1 MREAPARFRAGDS
14 VVVYRLPM
22 EVFPGFWGYAHLL
35 LAGEVVAL
43 VDVGSGFGSS
53 DEDLQADMEQ
63 VEELFGERVGWNDIT
78 HILITH
84 GHIDHFGGLRPVL
97 ERTDAILV
105 IHELDLRVLRNYE
118 ERLGLMARRLREY
131 LAEAGVGEEGL
142 AELMEMYLLS
152 KQLFSSVPV
161 DATYESLGMRIGPIK
176 ATHVPGHCPGHVV
189 LRVGDILLSGDHIL
203 ETTTPHQSPERL
215 SSYTGLGHYLDSLD
229 SLLPW
234 CGEIRLTLGGHEAP
248 IHDLCGR
255 ILAIK
260 DMHEGRL
267 EATLDLLQGPKTI
280 LEVADALFGHLGG
293 YDELLAIE
301 EAGAHVEYLLQHG
314 RARIENWRALETHP
328 EAPMRYVRSEPS
340 AIPLIHGPA

>member
-1 MREAPARFRAGDS
+1 VREAPSRFCAGDS
-14 VVVYRLPM
+14 AIVYRLPM
-22 EVFPGFWGYAHLL
+22 EVFPGFKGYAHLL
-35 LAGEVVAL
+35 LTGHVVAL

-63 VEELFGERVGWNDIT
+63 VKQLFGERVGWEDIT

-118 ERLGLMARRLREY
+118 ERLSLMARRLREY
-131 LAEAGVGEEGL
+131 LVDAGVDEKGRS
-142 AELMEMYLLS
+142 ELMEMYLLT

-161 DATYESLGMRIGPIK
+161 DATYQTLNMRIGPIR
-176 ATHVPGHCPGHVV
+176 ATHVPGHCPGQVV
-189 LRVGDILLSGDHIL
+189 LRVGDLLLSGDHIL
-203 ETTTPHQSPERL
+203 ETTTPHQAPERL
-215 SSYTGLGHYLDSLD
+215 SPYTGLGHYLDSLD
-229 SLLPW
+229 KLLPW
-234 CGEIRLTLGGHEAP
+234 CREIRLTLGGHEAP
-248 IHDLCGR
+248 IHDLCAR

-260 DMHEGRL
+260 GMHEGRL
-267 EATLDLLQGPKTI
+267 KATLALLQGPKTI
-280 LEVADALFGHLGG
+280 LEVADALFGHLEG

-314 RARIENWRALETHP
+314 QVRIENWRALENDSQ
-328 EAPMRYVRSEPS
+328 APMRYLQSDP
-340 AIPLIHGPA
+340 PAVHARRGFA